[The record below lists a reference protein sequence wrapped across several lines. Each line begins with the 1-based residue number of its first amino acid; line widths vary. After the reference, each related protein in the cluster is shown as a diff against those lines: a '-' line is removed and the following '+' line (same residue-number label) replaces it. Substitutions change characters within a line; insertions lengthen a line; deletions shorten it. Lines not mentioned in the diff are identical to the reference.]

1 MIIETM
7 DNETYLKEMAKHAQ
21 RNTTNIKRED
31 SNQKKIQAKTFKVE
45 GEYERLM
52 ALIDINSLELYRQMM
67 ADRYGALND
76 EEE

>member
-1 MIIETM
+1 M

-21 RNTTNIKRED
+21 RNNNNIKRED
-31 SNQKKIQAKTFKVE
+31 SNQKKIQLKTFKVE

-52 ALIDINSLELYRQMM
+52 ATIDINSLELYRQMM

>member
-1 MIIETM
+1 M

-21 RNTTNIKRED
+21 RNNTNIKRED
-31 SNQKKIQAKTFKVE
+31 SNQKKIQVKTFKVE

-52 ALIDINSLELYRQMM
+52 ATIDINSLELYRQMM
-67 ADRYGALND
+67 SDRYGNLHN

>member
-1 MIIETM
+1 M

-21 RNTTNIKRED
+21 RNNTNPKENTL
-31 SNQKKIQAKTFKVE
+31 NQKKIQIKTFKVL

-52 ALIDINSLELYRQMM
+52 AKIDINSLELYRQMM
-67 ADRYGALND
+67 ADRYGNFND

>member
-1 MIIETM
+1 M

-21 RNTTNIKRED
+21 RNNTNIKRED
-31 SNQKKIQAKTFKVE
+31 SNQKKIQVKTFKVE

-52 ALIDINSLELYRQMM
+52 ATININSLELYRQMM

>member
-1 MIIETM
+1 M

-21 RNTTNIKRED
+21 RNNTNIKRED
-31 SNQKKIQAKTFKVE
+31 SNQKKIQVKTFKVE
-45 GEYERLM
+45 GEYERLI
-52 ALIDINSLELYRQMM
+52 ATIDINSLELYRQMM

>member
-1 MIIETM
+1 M

-21 RNTTNIKRED
+21 RNNTNIKRED
-31 SNQKKIQAKTFKVE
+31 SNQKKIQVKTFKVE

-52 ALIDINSLELYRQMM
+52 ATIDINSLELYRQMM

>member
-1 MIIETM
+1 M

-21 RNTTNIKRED
+21 RNNTNIKRED
-31 SNQKKIQAKTFKVE
+31 SNQKKIQVKTFKVE

-52 ALIDINSLELYRQMM
+52 ATIDINSLELYRQMM
-67 ADRYGALND
+67 ADRYGNLHD